1 MVATPDSLVW
11 ELVKEHNSF
20 IRTCNGRTKRSG
32 TIKFSAEKGNIKS
45 LSQFQCSGIANSK
58 VADISSTATSGG
70 ELFTKTASKAHT
82 KPKAGKVITPV
93 NKDFRR
99 VEAVIQKQV
108 IDNYYRRDL
117 KGAILAKWTK
127 VYQAN
132 RRAKGIKKPV
142 PVKKGRTNKKN

>member
-11 ELVKEHNSF
+11 ELVKGHNSF
-20 IRTCNGRTKRSG
+20 IKTFSGRTKRSG
-32 TIKFSAEKGNIKS
+32 TIKFSAEKGNVKS
-45 LSQFQCSGIANSK
+45 LHQFQCSGLANTK
-58 VADISSTATSGG
+58 AANISSTSTNGA
-70 ELFTKTASKAHT
+70 ELFIKTASKAHS
-82 KPKAGKVITPV
+82 KPKAGKAITPV

-108 IDNYYRRDL
+108 VDNFYRRDL
-117 KGAILAKWTK
+117 KAALLAKWTK

-142 PVKKGRTNKKN
+142 PVKKGRGKN